1 MTKDELEAMEHL
13 HHKEAIKEGLQEW
26 LDEKMASFGIL
37 SMKTIVALF
46 LAALVYLW
54 ASSHGWKI

>member
-1 MTKDELEAMEHL
+1 MTKDD
-13 HHKEAIKEGLQEW
+13 HKDAIKEGLQEW